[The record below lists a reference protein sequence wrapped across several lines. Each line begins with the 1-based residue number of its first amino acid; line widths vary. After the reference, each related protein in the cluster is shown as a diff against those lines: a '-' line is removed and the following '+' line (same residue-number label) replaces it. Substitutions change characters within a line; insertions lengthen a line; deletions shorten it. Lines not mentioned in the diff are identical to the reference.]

1 MKYLG
6 SYIDKP
12 MSEMIKRNGGF
23 YAFSNEQFEEQK
35 QEGVK
40 YVRMGMGLIA
50 PKENAKNIFRETE
63 EIHKKGIK
71 ADVEENGIKR
81 IIRRECANHEIQF
94 GNTEAVYDKLSE
106 YPITRE
112 EIDKGIQKYIEY
124 CIKNDLY

>member
-50 PKENAKNIFRETE
+50 HKENAKNI
-63 EIHKKGIK
+63 
-71 ADVEENGIKR
+71 D
-81 IIRRECANHEIQF
+81 
-94 GNTEAVYDKLSE
+94 YD
-106 YPITRE
+106 
-112 EIDKGIQKYIEY
+112 
-124 CIKNDLY
+124 NFFLYNALRAI